1 MAGPER
7 RAAILAVARG
17 LFARQ
22 GYHGTSTGDIARAA
36 DCSEAVLYRHFASKQ
51 ALFSAVMVE
60 SSTGMRRHLVAAL
73 GSSPDDP
80 VAGLTLALARMSD
93 DPDVPD
99 HLRLRSVAV
108 TMVDEPEIRGTLEG
122 LHESFMQLLTDAART
137 SQELGRLRADV
148 SPEQVAQLFSCLGFK
163 AAFTC
168 ALGGPTELRRLTPAA
183 ETLLAILRPTSTP
196 IAREGE

>member
-7 RAAILAVARG
+7 RAAILAVAHR

-22 GYHGTSTGDIARAA
+22 GYHGTSTGEIARAA
-36 DCSEAVLYRHFASKQ
+36 GCSEAVLYRHFASKQ
-51 ALFSAVMVE
+51 ALFSAVMVD
-60 SSTGMRRHLVAAL
+60 SATRMRGHLVAAL
-73 GSSPDDP
+73 EASPDDP
-80 VAGLTLALARMSD
+80 VAGLTQALARMSD

-99 HLRLRSVAV
+99 HLRLRSLAV
-108 TMVDEPEIRGTLEG
+108 MMVDEPEIRSTLQE
-122 LHESFMQLLTDAART
+122 LHEGFMRLLSDAART
-137 SQELGRLRADV
+137 SQERGHLRADV

-168 ALGGPTELRRLTPAA
+168 ALGGPAELRRLTPAA